1 MRSISLIL
9 GFSLLMIT
17 DCGNKPEAGSA
28 ASPTG
33 KEITTAASGPV
44 RTAAVRG
51 FYPGDCRAQLTAF
64 LAGYHPPED
73 LPRPLHGAAL
83 PHAGWMYSGQ
93 VAARTL
99 ACFKNSPEPETV
111 VIFGTPHYMDIATHA
126 LYPEGEWETPL
137 GDLAVDRACGEAILN
152 AAGDLL
158 RADPQAHRHEHSIE
172 VLAPMVKYFF
182 PGAAIVPILVLPE
195 TTAVQLGEAA
205 ARAVS
210 GLGRTTIF
218 LASSDLTH
226 YGPMFGLAPAGTG
239 PEARTW
245 MEENDRRLI
254 DTLCH
259 GSGEEVLNEARTHLN
274 ACGAGALAAL
284 KGAMTVLGAPQGRLI
299 QYATSFDVEPE
310 PVFRQAVG
318 YAGVVF

>member
-1 MRSISLIL
+1 MARP
-9 GFSLLMIT
+9 GKAT
-17 DCGNKPEAGSA
+17 GSGSVRQA
-28 ASPTG
+28 A
-33 KEITTAASGPV
+33 A
-44 RTAAVRG
+44 RG
-51 FYPGDCRAQLTAF
+51 FYPGDCQTQLTAF
-64 LAGYHPPED
+64 LTGYHPPED
-73 LPRPLHGAAL
+73 LPQPLHGAAL

-99 ACFKNSPEPETV
+99 DCFSRGDHAGQSSPRPETV
-111 VIFGTPHYMDIATHA
+111 VIFGTPHYMNAISHA
-126 LYPEGEWETPL
+126 LYHEGQWETPL
-137 GDLAVDRACGEAILN
+137 GNLAVDSACGEAILD

-195 TTAVQLGEAA
+195 TSAVKLGEAA

-254 DTLCH
+254 DTLCR

>member
-1 MRSISLIL
+1 MARP
-9 GFSLLMIT
+9 GKAT
-17 DCGNKPEAGSA
+17 GS
-28 ASPTG
+28 S
-33 KEITTAASGPV
+33 PV
-44 RTAAVRG
+44 RAAAARG
-51 FYPGDCRAQLTAF
+51 FYPGDCQAQLTAF
-64 LAGYHPPED
+64 LTGYHPPED

-99 ACFKNSPEPETV
+99 DCLSRSTPKPETA
-111 VIFGTPHYMDIATHA
+111 VIFGTPHYMDSVSHA
-126 LYPEGEWETPL
+126 LYHEGQWETPL
-137 GDLAVDRACGEAILN
+137 GNLAVDSACGEAILA

-182 PGAAIVPILVLPE
+182 PEAAIVPILVLPE
-195 TTAVQLGEAA
+195 TTAIPLGEAV

-210 GLGRTTIF
+210 EIGHTTIF

-239 PEARTW
+239 PEARAW
-245 MEENDRRLI
+245 MENNDRRLI
-254 DTLCH
+254 DTLCR
-259 GSGEEVLNEARTHLN
+259 GSGEDVLDEARTHLN

-284 KGAMTVLGAPQGRLI
+284 KGAMTALGASEGRLI

>member
-1 MRSISLIL
+1 MAQGKRNERSQHPIRR
-9 GFSLLMIT
+9 M
-17 DCGNKPEAGSA
+17 
-28 ASPTG
+28 
-33 KEITTAASGPV
+33 TA
-44 RTAAVRG
+44 RG
-51 FYPGDCRAQLTAF
+51 FYPGDCQAQMTAF
-64 LAGYHPPED
+64 LAGYHPPKD
-73 LPRPLHGAAL
+73 LPQPLHGAAL

-99 ACFKNSPEPETV
+99 DCLSRNSPEPETV
-111 VIFGTPHYMDIATHA
+111 VIFGIPHYAAAIGHA

-137 GDLAVDRACGEAILN
+137 GNLAVDSICGTAILA

-158 RADPQAHRHEHSIE
+158 RVDPQAHRHEHSVE
-172 VLAPMVKYFF
+172 VLTPMVKYFF
-182 PGAAIVPILVLPE
+182 PEATIVPILVLPE
-195 TTAVQLGEAA
+195 ASAVQLGEAA

-210 GLGRTTIF
+210 EIGRTTIF

-239 PEARTW
+239 PTARAW
-245 MEENDRRLI
+245 MENNDQRLI
-254 DTLCH
+254 DTLCR
-259 GSGEEVLNEARTHLN
+259 GSGEDVLDEARTHLN

-284 KGAMTVLGAPQGRLI
+284 KGAMTALAASEGRLI

>member
-1 MRSISLIL
+1 MARP
-9 GFSLLMIT
+9 GEVT
-17 DCGNKPEAGSA
+17 GSN
-28 ASPTG
+28 
-33 KEITTAASGPV
+33 PV
-44 RTAAVRG
+44 RAAAARG

-93 VAARTL
+93 VAAHTL
-99 ACFKNSPEPETV
+99 ACFKNSSVPETV
-111 VIFGTPHYMDIATHA
+111 VIFGTPHYMETISHA
-126 LYPEGEWETPL
+126 LYPEGQWETPL
-137 GDLAVDRACGEAILN
+137 GNLAVDSACGDAIQE

-158 RADPQAHRHEHSIE
+158 RADPQAHRPEHSIE
-172 VLAPMVKYFF
+172 VLTPMVKYLY
-182 PGAAIVPILVLPE
+182 PDAAIVPILVLPE
-195 TTAVQLGEAA
+195 TTAVQLGKAA
-205 ARAVS
+205 ARAVNQ
-210 GLGRTTIF
+210 LGRTALF

-226 YGPMFGLAPAGTG
+226 YGPMFGLAPAGRG
-239 PEARTW
+239 PEARAW
-245 MEENDRRLI
+245 MENNDRRLI
-254 DTLCH
+254 DTLCG
-259 GSGEEVLNEARTHLN
+259 GSGEELLQEARTNLN

-284 KGAMTVLGAPQGRLI
+284 KGAMTALGAPDGRLI

>member
-1 MRSISLIL
+1 M
-9 GFSLLMIT
+9 T
-17 DCGNKPEAGSA
+17 GSN
-28 ASPTG
+28 
-33 KEITTAASGPV
+33 PV
-44 RTAAVRG
+44 RAAAARG

-99 ACFKNSPEPETV
+99 ACFKNSSVPETV
-111 VIFGTPHYMDIATHA
+111 VIFGTPHYMETISHA
-126 LYPEGEWETPL
+126 LYPEGQWETPL
-137 GDLAVDRACGEAILN
+137 GNLAVDSACGDAIQE

-158 RADPQAHRHEHSIE
+158 RADPQAHRPEHSIE
-172 VLAPMVKYFF
+172 VLTPMVKYLY
-182 PGAAIVPILVLPE
+182 PDAAIVPILVLPE
-195 TTAVQLGEAA
+195 TTAVQLGKAA
-205 ARAVS
+205 ARAVNQ
-210 GLGRTTIF
+210 LGRTALF

-226 YGPMFGLAPAGTG
+226 YGPMFGLAPAGRG
-239 PEARTW
+239 PEARAW
-245 MEENDRRLI
+245 MENNDRRLI
-254 DTLCH
+254 DTLCR
-259 GSGEEVLNEARTHLN
+259 GSGEELLQEARTNLN

-284 KGAMTVLGAPQGRLI
+284 KGAMTALGAPDGRLI

>member
-1 MRSISLIL
+1 M
-9 GFSLLMIT
+9 T
-17 DCGNKPEAGSA
+17 GSN
-28 ASPTG
+28 
-33 KEITTAASGPV
+33 PV
-44 RTAAVRG
+44 RAAAARG
-51 FYPGDCRAQLTAF
+51 FYPSDCRAQLTAF

-99 ACFKNSPEPETV
+99 ACFKNSSVPETV
-111 VIFGTPHYMDIATHA
+111 VIFGTPHYMETISHA
-126 LYPEGEWETPL
+126 LYPEGQWETPL
-137 GDLAVDRACGEAILN
+137 GNLAVDSACGDAIQE

-158 RADPQAHRHEHSIE
+158 RADPQAHRPEHSIE
-172 VLAPMVKYFF
+172 VLTPMVKYLY
-182 PGAAIVPILVLPE
+182 PDAAIVPILVLPE
-195 TTAVQLGEAA
+195 ATAVQLGKAA
-205 ARAVS
+205 ARAVNQ
-210 GLGRTTIF
+210 LGRTALF

-226 YGPMFGLAPAGTG
+226 YGPMFGLAPAGRG
-239 PEARTW
+239 PEARAW
-245 MEENDRRLI
+245 MENNDRRLI
-254 DTLCH
+254 DTLCR
-259 GSGEEVLNEARTHLN
+259 GSGEELLQEARTNLN

-284 KGAMTVLGAPQGRLI
+284 KGAMTALGAPDGRLI